1 MRRHPELRDISR
13 EHHGAL
19 KMARDA
25 RHAAESGQMGEI
37 QRQAERIV
45 AAFAAQLEPH
55 FRAEE
60 QGMLPLLSRGGRHDL
75 VRRTLAEHGEI
86 RALAAGLKWPDART
100 LRRFADL
107 MEVHVRFEERELFE
121 TVQTLMNSAGPIG
134 NHDV

>member
-1 MRRHPELRDISR
+1 MRRHPELQDISR
-13 EHHGAL
+13 EHHAAL

-25 RHAAESGQMGEI
+25 RHAAESGQMEEI

-45 AAFAAQLEPH
+45 AAFVAQLDPH

-60 QGMLPLLSRGGRHDL
+60 QGMLPLLSRGGQHEL

-86 RALAAGLKWPDART
+86 RTLAAELGRPDART

-107 MEVHVRFEERELFE
+107 MEAHVRFEERELFE
-121 TVQTLMNSAGPIG
+121 TVQALMNPAGS
-134 NHDV
+134 NSTK